1 MLSREFRKEVIRN
14 FKEQKST
21 IGVYAVRSKVSGHAW
36 VGASKNLEAT
46 RNSCWFQLRNKLHQ
60 AKSLQ
65 ELWNSQGES
74 AFEYEMVD
82 RLDEDVH
89 AMEIDDLLKQRRSDW
104 ATRLNAQQLL

>member
-1 MLSREFRKEVIRN
+1 MPSREFRKQAVRS

-21 IGVYAVRSKVSGHAW
+21 IGVYSVHSTVSGRTW

-65 ELWNSQGES
+65 ELWNAQGES
-74 AFEYEMVD
+74 AFVYQIVD

-89 AMEIDDLLKQRRSDW
+89 AIEIDDLLKQRRSDW
-104 ATRLNAQQLL
+104 ATRLTAQQLL

>member
-1 MLSREFRKEVIRN
+1 MPSKEFRKEAIRN

-21 IGVYAVRSKVSGHAW
+21 TGVYVVRSKVSGHTW

-46 RNSCWFQLRNKLHQ
+46 RNSCWFQLRSRLHQ

-65 ELWNSQGES
+65 ELWNAQGEL
-74 AFEYEMVD
+74 AFEYEIVD

-89 AMEIDDLLKQRRSDW
+89 AMEIDDLLKRKRKDW
-104 ATRLNAQQLL
+104 VARLNAQQLL